1 LEIKEET
8 EQKKVFYRVII
19 VTGIIV
25 VAFNLRPSITS
36 VGPLI
41 GTIRDQLGLSNWSA
55 GMLTSLPLIAF
66 AVMSPLVAK
75 LSNRFTNEQV
85 MLLGLFILFIG
96 ITLRSMTIISLLFTG
111 TLLIGLGIAICNV
124 LLPSVIKEK
133 FPMQVALMT
142 SIYSTTMGIFA
153 ATASGLSVPIAEGLH
168 LGWQVALIVWAIPAL
183 LGIIVWIYLAKQST
197 DHYRVSYQPIIEQKQ
212 IWRSPLAWQVAAF
225 MGFQSFLFYVTISW
239 MPEILQAYGISAAAA
254 GWMLSF
260 LQFIGLPA
268 SFIVPVLASKY
279 RSQHGIV
286 LAMGLFSIIGYTGLL
301 LGKSNTVMVVSIILI
316 GFSLSGTF
324 ALALTLLGMRARNG
338 KQAAQLSGMAQS
350 FGYVLAAIGPFLVGY
365 LYDKTQTWDIPLLTL
380 ISVAI
385 IVVVFGFGAG
395 RDKYVFDE

>member
-1 LEIKEET
+1 MEIKEET

-142 SIYSTTMGIFA
+142 SIYSTTMGNIRCNCLWVKCA
-153 ATASGLSVPIAEGLH
+153 
-168 LGWQVALIVWAIPAL
+168 
-183 LGIIVWIYLAKQST
+183 
-197 DHYRVSYQPIIEQKQ
+197 DC
-212 IWRSPLAWQVAAF
+212 
-225 MGFQSFLFYVTISW
+225 
-239 MPEILQAYGISAAAA
+239 
-254 GWMLSF
+254 
-260 LQFIGLPA
+260 
-268 SFIVPVLASKY
+268 
-279 RSQHGIV
+279 
-286 LAMGLFSIIGYTGLL
+286 
-301 LGKSNTVMVVSIILI
+301 
-316 GFSLSGTF
+316 
-324 ALALTLLGMRARNG
+324 
-338 KQAAQLSGMAQS
+338 
-350 FGYVLAAIGPFLVGY
+350 
-365 LYDKTQTWDIPLLTL
+365 
-380 ISVAI
+380 
-385 IVVVFGFGAG
+385 
-395 RDKYVFDE
+395 

>member
-1 LEIKEET
+1 MEIKEET

-111 TLLIGLGIAICNV
+111 TLLIGLAICNV

>member
-1 LEIKEET
+1 MEIKEET

-25 VAFNLRPSITS
+25 VALIYALLFTS

>member
-1 LEIKEET
+1 MEIKEET

>member
-1 LEIKEET
+1 MEIKEET

-96 ITLRSMTIISLLFTG
+96 ITLRSMTIISLLFAG

-268 SFIVPVLASKY
+268 SFIVPVLAGKY

-301 LGKSNTVMVVSIILI
+301 LGKSNIVMVVSIILI